1 MLRPTRQRSVITRVL
16 GARAA
21 RSSAAAGRL
30 APVPIALWALLPLNA
45 LALVSS
51 LTVLSSPYP
60 AELGSLLL
68 AAMATLN
75 AALGAAVAY
84 RLRGYEVRSNQRE
97 HVRLLVDFDATLDG
111 VAVRVLDVSLGGAL
125 VVFPSE
131 RERQLGG
138 DQQLDFTMR
147 GVPLRFIT
155 TPARIDQDGAS
166 AEVALRFRP
175 GQDEMIARLGV
186 ALLTEVDRDE
196 ALATDTDSYRVAA

>member
-1 MLRPTRQRSVITRVL
+1 MRRHTRQRSVITRVL
-16 GARAA
+16 GVRAA
-21 RSSAAAGRL
+21 QSSAAAGRL

-68 AAMATLN
+68 ATMATLN

-84 RLRGYEVRSNQRE
+84 RLRGYEVRSNQRD

-111 VAVRVLDVSLGGAL
+111 VAVRVLDISLGGAL
-125 VVFPSE
+125 VVFPSAQE
-131 RERQLGG
+131 RELGD

-147 GVPLRFIT
+147 GIPLCFVT
-155 TPARIDQDGAS
+155 TPARIEQNEAS

-196 ALATDTDSYRVAA
+196 ALVTNTDSYRVAA

>member
-147 GVPLRFIT
+147 GVPLRFHHD
-155 TPARIDQDGAS
+155 ACSHRSGRS
-166 AEVALRFRP
+166 KCRGSFALPPRAGRDDRAT
-175 GQDEMIARLGV
+175 GRC
-186 ALLTEVDRDE
+186 ALDRG
-196 ALATDTDSYRVAA
+196 